1 MTVQSVGS
9 TGGVYKGLG
18 RNRREPTT
26 RARQQFLAEDQGWQ
40 QSIPITTDFGSLNR
54 SSNTRWPRG
63 GGAIGPAVTSF
74 RVVPSRSE
82 SFRVPAAE
90 GFAEPDPATR
100 TRSGAPWSAQ
110 AGDDA
115 PPRRR
120 QKAAERRLL
129 PSSIFLSLSLSLSPK
144 GGETPLPAGQ
154 NPLVPALVPCPRPRP
169 GSKIFPAAT
178 LPQLLVCDFAAPQCG
193 DFLATVNQW
202 YKKL

>member
-129 PSSIFLSLSLSLSPK
+129 PSSIFLSLSLSLSPPK
-144 GGETPLPAGQ
+144 AAKRRCLRDKTPSSLP
-154 NPLVPALVPCPRPRP
+154 PSPARVHA
-169 GSKIFPAAT
+169 PAAKSFPPR
-178 LPQLLVCDFAAPQCG
+178 LCRNC
-193 DFLATVNQW
+193 
-202 YKKL
+202 